1 MRPLNFP
8 SHFRPSTV
16 SKLIYG
22 GAMSTPADPWA
33 VLGLP
38 PGTSATE
45 ARAAR
50 RRLAKRFHPD
60 LGSTSGTD
68 MVFVNQAVAAIEAA
82 GEPAAPGGDS
92 FSVDALP
99 VDAFEALFLV
109 AYGLGEILV
118 ADEPY
123 TLEFYLPEPL
133 ACFCVLSLVP
143 EAGGSIVTIDLDPAD
158 GVAVPSVAEVRD
170 LLMAELDCQQ
180 THSHGPG

>member
-1 MRPLNFP
+1 
-8 SHFRPSTV
+8 
-16 SKLIYG
+16 
-22 GAMSTPADPWA
+22 MSTPADPWT

-38 PGTSATE
+38 PGATVRE

-60 LGSTSGTD
+60 LGSASGTD
-68 MVFVNQAVAAIEAA
+68 MVLVNQAVAAIEAA
-82 GEPAAPGGDS
+82 GEPAAPEGDS

-99 VDAFEALFLV
+99 VEAFEALFLV

-143 EAGGSIVTIDLDPAD
+143 EAGGSIVTIDVSGAEGSEAPP
-158 GVAVPSVAEVRD
+158 VSEVRD
-170 LLMAELDCQQ
+170 LLAAELDCQQ
-180 THSHGPG
+180 THSPGPG

>member
-1 MRPLNFP
+1 
-8 SHFRPSTV
+8 
-16 SKLIYG
+16 
-22 GAMSTPADPWA
+22 MSTPFDPWA

-38 PGTSATE
+38 RGASAAQ

-68 MVFVNQAVAAIEAA
+68 MVLVNQAVAAIEAT
-82 GEPAAPGGDS
+82 GERAAPEGDS

-99 VDAFEALFLV
+99 VEAFEALFLV

-123 TLEFYLPEPL
+123 TLEFYLPDPL
-133 ACFCVLSLVP
+133 ACFCALSLVP
-143 EAGGSIVTIDLDPAD
+143 EAGGSIVTIDLGGAEGAEVPA
-158 GVAVPSVAEVRD
+158 VSEVRD
-170 LLMAELDCQQ
+170 LLVAELRCQQ
-180 THSHGPG
+180 THSPGPG